1 MRKLFATICTIG
13 AVAADSLGKDAPADA
28 DKSFQELCDENG
40 FDFEEHTVTPQDG
53 YILSLYRIKGCLS
66 CAESDSKPPVLMVH
80 GIGDAAYA
88 WVMHYPDVAPAFVA
102 AKAGYD
108 VWLGNSRGN
117 TFSREHTTLDPKSK
131 EYWEFDW

>member
-1 MRKLFATICTIG
+1 MRKLFATLCTLG
-13 AVAADSLGKDAPADA
+13 VVAAETLGKDAPPDA
-28 DKSFQELCDENG
+28 NKSFKELCDENG
-40 FDFEEHTVTPQDG
+40 FDYEEHTVTTEDG

-66 CAESDSKPPVLMVH
+66 CVESDSKPPLLMVH

-117 TFSREHTTLDPKSK
+117 TFSRQHTTLDPKSS
-131 EYWEFDW
+131 EYWDFDW